1 MRRCF
6 WRVESQHGQTL
17 PATGCLEEND
27 DDVFAK
33 GQYLSSVLI
42 METHP
47 EHIYAPEEELWY
59 TKASSHVC
67 FLIREGISNSASNR
81 AAAKSVKH
89 RAQSHQDVLHLFPT
103 SSVPP
108 QGN

>member
-1 MRRCF
+1 M
-6 WRVESQHGQTL
+6 
-17 PATGCLEEND
+17 
-27 DDVFAK
+27 FAK

-59 TKASSHVC
+59 TKTSSHVC

-81 AAAKSVKH
+81 AAAKSGVKNC
-89 RAQSHQDVLHLFPT
+89 AQSHQDALPLFPT
-103 SSVPP
+103 TSVSP
-108 QGN
+108 QGNESSRL